1 MAVKPERCLVMNG
14 AGAGRGQSNL
24 IALLERGLVVDE
36 QVLSGRGAS
45 ERFAPTVQAMLTR
58 AGWDAPPELVAAVV
72 GPGSFTGLRASLSL
86 AAGLVRGWGC
96 RGVGVR
102 LGDALRA
109 TMQQEE
115 ATILCLARRGRIFV
129 DPPGY
134 DTYALPVKQIQPGSW
149 AAVAGDAVYGDDALP
164 ELSELAGCD
173 VLGREVVRLP
183 YAAPTAEGIFR
194 AACRSSESG
203 SVRAYA
209 LEPLYV
215 DPPEAKP
222 PAGGLR
228 PTPR

>member
-1 MAVKPERCLVMNG
+1 MAVMPGRCLVMNG

-24 IALLERGLVVDE
+24 IALLEHGQVVDE

-45 ERFAPTVQAMLTR
+45 ERFAPAVQAMLAR
-58 AGWDAPPELVAAVV
+58 AGWKESPEMVVAVV

-86 AAGLVRGWGC
+86 AAGLVRGWSC

-109 TMQQEE
+109 TMKHDE
-115 ATILCLARRGRIFV
+115 ATILCLARRGRVFV
-129 DPPGY
+129 DAPGREAC
-134 DTYALPVKQIQPGSW
+134 ALPVGEIQPGSW
-149 AAVAGDAVYGDDALP
+149 PVVAGDAVHGDDALP
-164 ELSELAGCD
+164 ELSGQTGCG
-173 VLGREVVRLP
+173 VLGSNVVRLP
-183 YAAPTAEGIFR
+183 HAAPTAEGIFR
-194 AACRSSESG
+194 AACQSLDDGTVE
-203 SVRAYA
+203 AYP

-228 PTPR
+228 PAPQ

>member
-24 IALLERGLVVDE
+24 IALLEHGLVVDE

-58 AGWDAPPELVAAVV
+58 AGWDAPPDLVAAVV

-109 TMQQEE
+109 TMQQGE
-115 ATILCLARRGRIFV
+115 ATILCLARRGRVFV
-129 DPPGY
+129 DPPDY
-134 DTYALPVKQIQPGSW
+134 DAYALPVGQIQPGSW
-149 AAVAGDAVYGDDALP
+149 TAVAGDAVYGDDVLP
-164 ELSELAGCD
+164 ELSEQAAYD
-173 VLGREVVRLP
+173 VLGRDTVRLP
-183 YAAPTAEGIFR
+183 YAAPTAEGIFM
-194 AACRSSESG
+194 AACQ
-203 SVRAYA
+203 SVEGGPVQAYE